1 MLALHKV
8 MLLHFDEYKPNCDL
22 DSTGFRDN

>member
-1 MLALHKV
+1 MLASHKI
-8 MLLHFDEYKPNCDL
+8 MLLHFNEYEPNCDL

>member
-8 MLLHFDEYKPNCDL
+8 MLLHFDEYEPNCDL

>member
-8 MLLHFDEYKPNCDL
+8 MLLHFDEYEPNYDL